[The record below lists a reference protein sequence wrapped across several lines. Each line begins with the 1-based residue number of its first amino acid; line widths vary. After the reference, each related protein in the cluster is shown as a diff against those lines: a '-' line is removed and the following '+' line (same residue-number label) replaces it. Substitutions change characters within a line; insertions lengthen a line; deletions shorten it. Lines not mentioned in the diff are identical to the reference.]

1 MDFIETSVCAPG
13 SAPVVAE
20 SRSSWR
26 CQQRVQA
33 HSNVSSVI
41 AALWLWGSAG
51 SRTEGTGSYSSSTGQ
66 LHILCKEGVCGW
78 WAGIHAP
85 WGLSYR
91 HWKAGIELRMQFCLT
106 EHVGVHTSSCPCILA
121 LVPSCLRSNV
131 CSGVS
136 CYSCWAEQKMV
147 CQAENIWGFNKM
159 PPFRKGDEECVFTGE
174 LPFSPGGCETDAD
187 ELVKVV
193 HSSRNLFWIFS
204 SPFFASQAV
213 FQLLANTGDV

>member
-1 MDFIETSVCAPG
+1 MHLAVPQWWQRAGAAGGASKGYKLTAMWAPWLLPFGSEAVLEAGQRARGATAVAQGSCTS
-13 SAPVVAE
+13 SARRVFVGGGLASMLPEA
-20 SRSSWR
+20 SLTGTGRLGSSWGG
-26 CQQRVQA
+26 
-33 HSNVSSVI
+33 SSV
-41 AALWLWGSAG
+41 WLNM
-51 SRTEGTGSYSSSTGQ
+51 RECT
-66 LHILCKEGVCGW
+66 L
-78 WAGIHAP
+78 P
-85 WGLSYR
+85 
-91 HWKAGIELRMQFCLT
+91 
-106 EHVGVHTSSCPCILA
+106 SCPCILA

-213 FQLLANTGDV
+213 FQLLANTSDV

>member
-1 MDFIETSVCAPG
+1 MHLAVPLWWHWAGAAGGASKGYKLTATWAPWLLPFG
-13 SAPVVAE
+13 SEAVLEAGQRAQGATAAAQGSCTCSARRVFVGGGLLSMLPEA
-20 SRSSWR
+20 SLTGTGRLGSSWG
-26 CQQRVQA
+26 CSCVWL
-33 HSNVSSVI
+33 NV
-41 AALWLWGSAG
+41 
-51 SRTEGTGSYSSSTGQ
+51 RE
-66 LHILCKEGVCGW
+66 HIL
-78 WAGIHAP
+78 P
-85 WGLSYR
+85 
-91 HWKAGIELRMQFCLT
+91 
-106 EHVGVHTSSCPCILA
+106 SCPCILA
-121 LVPSCLRSNV
+121 LVPSCLKRNV

-136 CYSCWAEQKMV
+136 CYSCWAEQNMV

-213 FQLLANTGDV
+213 FQLLANTSHV